1 MSRIYFFRDDE
12 GYTHKE
18 RMRRLHVAD
27 FQDPDLPP
35 IRNLID
41 RTPLTAAELQAANKQ
56 EVYNKLQ
63 SRLNGD
69 WKQFVRQVFQIR
81 GEKGDLFNFKLYF
94 GSNISYDTL
103 YQKAAE
109 KLREDEDHENL
120 YNSKIRNSLVNV
132 VERDN
137 GVLDLR
143 FVIPDDQLTEDDSEG
158 NTRYGAFNRYAE
170 VRVYTEE
177 GALAI
182 SRRAMDDD
190 DISQLRNLIES
201 WSEGDIEPQ
210 PQLTPNEMLALENA
224 MDGQNIGIDYGQ
236 FKGGR
241 NIKKARYSGAS
252 NLSPLNSEIVRPA
265 SLNGRIVK
273 LKFEHT
279 HTVEDHSWDVKIR
292 FQYECELSATKETTP
307 DCIDQLVAELVR
319 IREHKKLLRTV
330 TDRLEEH
337 RWKINNQ
344 TAAGGIRTY
353 LNRRNLALRTAVD
366 SYVDDSRIEA
376 VEVQMFRDLF
386 FSLGYELLKT
396 DQIKNPPDTDVPD
409 YPPQDAQLKG
419 LFDDYARWDLADPN
433 YNFDRLWCQLHS
445 LLISEFT
452 SPVDLI
458 ETAKSEF
465 EI

>member
-1 MSRIYFFRDDE
+1 MSRTYFFRDEE
-12 GYTHKE
+12 GYTHRE
-18 RMRRLHVAD
+18 RLDRLHVAD

-35 IRNLID
+35 IRDLIE
-41 RTPLTAAELQAANKQ
+41 RTPLTAAELQAATQ
-56 EVYNKLQ
+56 EEVYNKIQ
-63 SRLNGD
+63 RRLNGS
-69 WKQFVRQVFQIR
+69 WENFVERVFNLR
-81 GEKGDLFNFKLYF
+81 GDKGDLFNLKLYF
-94 GSNISYDTL
+94 GSDISYDTL
-103 YQKAAE
+103 YEKASE
-109 KLREDEDHENL
+109 KVRDEDHDNL
-120 YNSKIRNSLVNV
+120 HESKVRNSLVSV
-132 VERDN
+132 KDRGD
-137 GVLDLR
+137 GILDLR
-143 FVIPDDQLTEDDSEG
+143 FVIPGNQIAEEDIENDTQYRFY
-158 NTRYGAFNRYAE
+158 NFYAE
-170 VRVYTEE
+170 VRVYTQQ
-177 GALAI
+177 GVLAI

-190 DISQLRNLIES
+190 DISRLRNLIET

-210 PQLTPNEMLALENA
+210 PRLTPNEMLALENA
-224 MDGQNIGIDYGQ
+224 LDGQNVGIDYGQ

-279 HTVEDHSWDVKIR
+279 HTAEDHSWDVKIR
-292 FQYECELSATKETTP
+292 LQYECKISATKETTP
-307 DCIDQLVAELVR
+307 SCINQLVKELVK
-319 IREHKKLLRTV
+319 IREYKSLLRTV

-366 SYVDDSRIEA
+366 RHVENSQIEA
-376 VEVQMFRDLF
+376 VEIQMFRDLF
-386 FSLGYELLKT
+386 FSLGCELLKT
-396 DQIKNPPDTDVPD
+396 DQIKDAPDSDIPED
-409 YPPQDAQLKG
+409 PQQKAHLKQ
-419 LFDDYARWDLADPN
+419 LFDDYSRWDLDDPN
-433 YNFDRLWCQLHS
+433 YNFDKLWCQLHS
-445 LLISEFT
+445 LLTSDFT